1 MRYKR
6 ATGDDDVPGDVFRLL
21 GEDGIDIMTQLI
33 SSIYETGKWPKDVK
47 VTMTA
52 LKKKS
57 KPQNALTVV
66 LSSSWHIQQR

>member
-21 GEDGIDIMTQLI
+21 GEDGIKIMTQLI
-33 SSIYETGKWPKDVK
+33 SKVYETGKWSKDVK
-47 VTMTA
+47 VTMTT

-57 KPQNALTVV
+57 KLQNALTMA
-66 LSSSWHIQQR
+66 LSASWHIQQR